1 MILDRSV
8 SKNFFGRENM
18 LEVLYKTVAN
28 AKGGGTESV
37 ILSGKRGIGKTK
49 LLENLYNLVFERQ
62 DVVPFFYTVRR
73 SFVSSEDFAN
83 DYLGSFILQ
92 ALAFMGKDPAVLS
105 GVYSLEELKE
115 AARVFGAC
123 WIADIIYE
131 YIDVRKEGR
140 EAKIVL
146 NAISAPYRSY
156 QITGNPVVVMIDD
169 LHKIRKFCEPK
180 SNEINSGFWTLFEDS
195 ISSMHVPHIF
205 SGVPHEIEKVFFED
219 NLLGD
224 YLEMI
229 DLPRLNTED
238 SVKLFR
244 ALCEMYGLKVEI
256 EPADLIG
263 TFGGNPLYIKNFLQ
277 AARHA
282 GGTLSKAVF
291 EQTYDSEITIGKTY
305 RYWTFLLKKYVRP
318 LELRKPSLSF
328 LHGLSNDNNDDF
340 PQLEQDM
347 SERISEIL
355 HDSGS
360 LETGFSET
368 MPADNFLRDIV
379 KELYRREIQHELPD
393 KVTELIVANE
403 SSQVRESVTASFII
417 TIPADPKAGLV
428 AIKLFEQIAMNYKI
442 PLKEMGKLQLAMA
455 DLFSNVLAGDASAE
469 NFKFQIKRIEDSF
482 LVEITT
488 PQKELVLIEQDISRI
503 GAYIDDLKVESIES
517 GTVITL
523 VKEIKEDVVPPEGD

>member
-169 LHKIRKFCEPK
+169 LHKIRKFC
-180 SNEINSGFWTLFEDS
+180 
-195 ISSMHVPHIF
+195 
-205 SGVPHEIEKVFFED
+205 
-219 NLLGD
+219 
-224 YLEMI
+224 
-229 DLPRLNTED
+229 
-238 SVKLFR
+238 
-244 ALCEMYGLKVEI
+244 
-256 EPADLIG
+256 
-263 TFGGNPLYIKNFLQ
+263 
-277 AARHA
+277 
-282 GGTLSKAVF
+282 
-291 EQTYDSEITIGKTY
+291 
-305 RYWTFLLKKYVRP
+305 
-318 LELRKPSLSF
+318 
-328 LHGLSNDNNDDF
+328 
-340 PQLEQDM
+340 
-347 SERISEIL
+347 
-355 HDSGS
+355 
-360 LETGFSET
+360 
-368 MPADNFLRDIV
+368 
-379 KELYRREIQHELPD
+379 
-393 KVTELIVANE
+393 
-403 SSQVRESVTASFII
+403 
-417 TIPADPKAGLV
+417 
-428 AIKLFEQIAMNYKI
+428 
-442 PLKEMGKLQLAMA
+442 
-455 DLFSNVLAGDASAE
+455 
-469 NFKFQIKRIEDSF
+469 
-482 LVEITT
+482 
-488 PQKELVLIEQDISRI
+488 
-503 GAYIDDLKVESIES
+503 
-517 GTVITL
+517 
-523 VKEIKEDVVPPEGD
+523 